1 MSAGRNISESRPVEE
16 ISKSQSGTRI
26 LQGIAGAARVTTSQV
41 NLRGADLYH
50 CTADYCK
57 RECHIR
63 LIRRSTDGAVQRRR
77 SEEEEEEAEATLYTG
92 PCGLSPRM
100 SCELIGCTHKEHS
113 D

>member
-1 MSAGRNISESRPVEE
+1 MEE

-26 LQGIAGAARVTTSQV
+26 LQGIAAARVTTSQV

-50 CTADYCK
+50 WSADYCK

-63 LIRRSTDGAVQRRR
+63 LIRGNTRRCIGGDQRRR
-77 SEEEEEEAEATLYTG
+77 LLYSLG
-92 PCGLSPRM
+92 PVLLLSSRM
-100 SCELIGCTHKEHS
+100 SCEVMGCTHKEHS

>member
-77 SEEEEEEAEATLYTG
+77 SEEEATLYAG
-92 PCGLSPRM
+92 PCGLSLRICRA
-100 SCELIGCTHKEHS
+100 S
-113 D
+113 